1 MSDVRVRPARPDDEP
16 AVLELLRR
24 SLGWRPQDPMAAFFT
39 WKHRAS
45 PFGSSPAWVAE
56 SAGRVVGFRTFMRW
70 SFSGPSGSLQAVR
83 AVDTATDPEFQGRGI
98 FRRLTLAALEEMAA
112 DGVAFVFNTPND
124 QSRPGYLKMGWKPVG
139 RLPMHVRPR
148 PSPQAAQRLRRA
160 RVPADRWSQPT
171 DVGTAATGYGW
182 PGAASADLPD
192 DGRLRTRTTPDLLD
206 WRYGFEPLRYRV
218 LQAPGEPPVVI
229 RLRRRGPATEMAV
242 VHQTPARGSRRR
254 VAAALRATG
263 ADYAVA
269 LGARRPPGFVTLKGR
284 GPLLVARKL
293 TVEPPPLDS
302 WDLQLGDVE
311 LF

>member
-1 MSDVRVRPARPDDEP
+1 MSDIRFRPARPDDGP
-16 AVLELLRR
+16 AVLELLQR
-24 SLGWRPQDPMAAFFT
+24 SLGWRPQDPMAEFFV

-56 SAGRVVGFRTFMRW
+56 AGSRVVGFRTFMRW
-70 SFSGPSGSLQAVR
+70 SFSGTTGSVEAVR
-83 AVDTATDPEFQGRGI
+83 AVDTATDPEYQGRGV

-112 DGVAFVFNTPND
+112 DGIAFVFNTPND
-124 QSRPGYLKMGWKPVG
+124 QSRPGYLKMGWKPLG

-148 PSPQAAQRLRRA
+148 ASARSAHRLRRA
-160 RVPADRWSQPT
+160 RVPADRWSQAT
-171 DVGTAATGYGW
+171 DVGAAATEYGW
-182 PGAASADLPD
+182 QGSMVDDLPD
-192 DGRLRTRTTPDLLD
+192 DGRLRTPATPELLA

-218 LQAPGEPPVVI
+218 LHGPGEPPVVI

-242 VHQTPARGSRRR
+242 VHQSPVRGSRRR
-254 VAAALRATG
+254 LTAALRSTG

-269 LGARRPPGFVTLKGR
+269 LGARRPPGFVTLRGR

-293 TVEPPPLDS
+293 TVEPPPLQT